1 MMKASTSRPRH
12 RRIHAG
18 NERTTLLCSCLL
30 LVSPLRPVSSLQA
43 EKPGMACSTRRDI
56 FSKPSALL
64 PAAAA
69 AAVLSTSLPQQANAI
84 YNPLNLKGTFWE
96 TGELYV
102 KKESELPQDPD
113 DLLPLLRDTLRS
125 LEALDSYVLDGKFDD
140 LSRQLRGGSISE
152 SQLRLRGYALL
163 DQLPDESK
171 DAYVAE
177 QSWRVFLN
185 RFANLDAT
193 VEAAARQAKID
204 GGLVETLALTVVAPL
219 GAANEVAKIAKEP
232 SMAGDARITVLAS
245 LGSTTKAFKA
255 FLKAADDVLNKK
267 DEKEDGK

>member
-1 MMKASTSRPRH
+1 M
-12 RRIHAG
+12 
-18 NERTTLLCSCLL
+18 CSCLL
-30 LVSPLRPVSSLQA
+30 LVSPPSSVTSLQPD
-43 EKPGMACSTRRDI
+43 KRGINTRRDMLAK
-56 FSKPSALL
+56 SANALL
-64 PAAAA
+64 PASAVAAM
-69 AAVLSTSLPQQANAI
+69 LSTSSPQKADAI

-113 DLLPLLRDTLRS
+113 DLLPLLRDALRS

-163 DQLPDESK
+163 DQLPEDSK
-171 DAYVAE
+171 DTYLAE
-177 QSWRVFLN
+177 QAFRVFLT
-185 RFANLDAT
+185 RFVNLDAT

-204 GGLVETLALTVVAPL
+204 GGLVEALALTVVAPL
-219 GAANEVAKIAKEP
+219 GAANEVAKIAQEP

-255 FLKAADDVLNKK
+255 FLKASDDALNKK
-267 DEKEDGK
+267 DGREEEGK

>member
-1 MMKASTSRPRH
+1 M
-12 RRIHAG
+12 
-18 NERTTLLCSCLL
+18 CSCLL
-30 LVSPLRPVSSLQA
+30 LVSPLSPATCLQP
-43 EKPGMACSTRRDI
+43 EKLGLTRREI
-56 FSKPSALL
+56 FAKASAKALL
-64 PAAAA
+64 PVSAVAAM
-69 AAVLSTSLPQQANAI
+69 LSTSSPQKANAI

-113 DLLPLLRDTLRS
+113 DLLPLLRDALRS
-125 LEALDSYVLDGKFDD
+125 LESLDSYVLDGKFDD

-163 DQLPDESK
+163 DQLPEDSK
-171 DAYVAE
+171 DTYLAE
-177 QSWRVFLN
+177 QAFRVFLT
-185 RFANLDAT
+185 RFTRLDAT

-204 GGLVETLALTVVAPL
+204 GGLVEALALTVVAPL
-219 GAANEVAKIAKEP
+219 GAANEVAKIAQEP

-255 FLKAADDVLNKK
+255 FLKASDDALNKK
-267 DEKEDGK
+267 DEKEEGT

>member
-1 MMKASTSRPRH
+1 
-12 RRIHAG
+12 
-18 NERTTLLCSCLL
+18 
-30 LVSPLRPVSSLQA
+30 
-43 EKPGMACSTRRDI
+43 MACSTRRN
-56 FSKPSALL
+56 FLSKPSSALL

-69 AAVLSTSLPQQANAI
+69 AIVLSTSLPQQANAI

-113 DLLPLLRDTLRS
+113 DLLPLLRDALRS

-171 DAYVAE
+171 NTYIAE
-177 QSWRVFLN
+177 QAWRVFLN

-219 GAANEVAKIAKEP
+219 GAASEVAKIAQEP

-245 LGSTTKAFKA
+245 LGSTAKAFKA
-255 FLKAADDVLNKK
+255 FLKAADDALNKK
-267 DEKEDGK
+267 GENEDGK

>member
-1 MMKASTSRPRH
+1 MKATTSHPRH
-12 RRIHAG
+12 RRTHTG
-18 NERTTLLCSCLL
+18 NDRTTLLCSCLL

-113 DLLPLLRDTLRS
+113 DLVPLLRDTLRS
-125 LEALDSYVLDGKFDD
+125 LEALESYVLDGKFDD
-140 LSRQLRGGSISE
+140 LSRQLRGGSVSE

-171 DAYVAE
+171 DTYIAE
-177 QSWRVFLN
+177 QTWRVFLN

-255 FLKAADDVLNKK
+255 FLKAADDALNKK
-267 DEKEDGK
+267 GEKEDGK

>member
-1 MMKASTSRPRH
+1 M
-12 RRIHAG
+12 
-18 NERTTLLCSCLL
+18 
-30 LVSPLRPVSSLQA
+30 
-43 EKPGMACSTRRDI
+43 
-56 FSKPSALL
+56 
-64 PAAAA
+64 
-69 AAVLSTSLPQQANAI
+69 
-84 YNPLNLKGTFWE
+84 
-96 TGELYV
+96 

-171 DAYVAE
+171 NTYIAE
-177 QSWRVFLN
+177 QAWRVFLN

-193 VEAAARQAKID
+193 VEAAARQAKMD

-219 GAANEVAKIAKEP
+219 GAASEVAKIAQEP

-245 LGSTTKAFKA
+245 LGSTAKAFKA
-255 FLKAADDVLNKK
+255 FLKAADDALNKK
-267 DEKEDGK
+267 GENEDGK